1 MINEWLRP
9 ARRDAS
15 GFSFVATDLL
25 EDPTSLPTSADFAS
39 LLREAYWGEEYLS
52 NLAGKYGWIAVKDR
66 FLQARSGM
74 QLKVRRG
81 DFGEAIAAQYL
92 KEVEQYHIPVIKLRF
107 KMSTNQ
113 TLPGTDCIAIKVNNG
128 QLEEVCYVE
137 SKLRTTLDLS
147 VAISG
152 ASQLKKDAETAIPE
166 ILTFIVRRMTENQDP
181 HRALIEQY
189 IFSRDNK
196 IDTFKL
202 MVFHNSECWDERIL
216 RNLQEANIEL
226 IPLEVYV
233 AKIVNIVNLSDTVF
247 TALGQCEV
255 IVNDN

>member
-9 ARRDAS
+9 ERRDPS
-15 GFSFVATDLL
+15 SFSFVATDLQ
-25 EDPTSLPTSADFAS
+25 EDITSIPTSADLAS

-52 NLAGKYGWIAVKDR
+52 KLAEKYGWVAVKDR
-66 FLQARSGM
+66 FLQARAGM
-74 QLKVRRG
+74 KLKVRRG

-92 KEVEQYHIPVIKLRF
+92 QEVEQYYIPITKLRF
-107 KMSTNQ
+107 KMSANQ
-113 TLPGTDCIAIKVNNG
+113 TLPGTDCIAIKVNEG

-152 ASQLKKDAETAIPE
+152 ATQLKKDAETAIPE
-166 ILTFIVRRMTENQDP
+166 ILTFIARRVIETKGP
-181 HRALIEQY
+181 HGALIEQY
-189 IFSRDNK
+189 IFSRDND

-216 RNLQEANIEL
+216 QNLQEANIGL
-226 IPLEVYV
+226 NPLEVYV
-233 AKIVNIVNLSDTVF
+233 ARIGNIVNLSDTAF
-247 TALGQCEV
+247 TSLGQCEV
-255 IVNDN
+255 IENDN